1 MARSMTLP
9 NVLVVAGALVGG
21 TLGWWLGHL
30 LGFIL
35 AAHVAILV
43 GFWLAPT
50 RKRLG
55 FSLLMT
61 FLMWWPAWLGQ
72 WFWD

>member
-1 MARSMTLP
+1 MTKHFTLP
-9 NVLVVAGALVGG
+9 NVLVFGGALVGG
-21 TLGWWLGHL
+21 TLGWWFGHP

-35 AAHVAILV
+35 GAHVAIIV
-43 GFWLAPT
+43 GVTIQPT
-50 RKRLG
+50 RRQLG
-55 FSLLMT
+55 LALLAT